1 MKYSFTF
8 VPKKVAHELDQTLL
22 NKYKL
27 ASEIAMELAGQA
39 VAHAFTDFFSNKLK
53 LESRS
58 PGKVLVI
65 AGPGSKFKRQWWR
78 CAGGSSPFEFS
89 VSEKTV

>member
-1 MKYSFTF
+1 MKNSFTF
-8 VPKKVAHELDQTLL
+8 VSKKLAHELDQTLF

-27 ASEIAMELAGQA
+27 ASEVAVELAGQA

-58 PGKVLVI
+58 PGKILII
-65 AGPGSKFKRQWWR
+65 AGPGSKFKRQWCR
-78 CAGGSSPFEFS
+78 CVGCSSSFEFS
-89 VSEKTV
+89 VSEKTI